1 MSPSLSVTSSSQG
14 SSAGVEITRRTPSE
28 QGVTG
33 TCVGHRDMACRIARI
48 NARKERKTHA
58 STQKAA
64 EKACRVYTCLLSALL
79 SVQEWATHAQKTW
92 QVCSLPSVQEGGVSV
107 KFQPAFARLG
117 GKLRMDLAAPESGHK
132 WKLFYQKQL
141 VRRGKPWCGTW
152 DPHWSFCQDA
162 SLFLLYELHFLR
174 YHVLQDTSIQKGQ
187 SRLQWPKS
195 RAQTFSRQLLL
206 SSL

>member
-64 EKACRVYTCLLSALL
+64 EKECRVLHMPSQCSTLGAGVSYTCSEDMAGVLTAIR
-79 SVQEWATHAQKTW
+79 AGRRC
-92 QVCSLPSVQEGGVSV
+92 VC
-107 KFQPAFARLG
+107 
-117 GKLRMDLAAPESGHK
+117 
-132 WKLFYQKQL
+132 
-141 VRRGKPWCGTW
+141 
-152 DPHWSFCQDA
+152 
-162 SLFLLYELHFLR
+162 
-174 YHVLQDTSIQKGQ
+174 
-187 SRLQWPKS
+187 
-195 RAQTFSRQLLL
+195 
-206 SSL
+206 